1 MTTTL
6 IKEKEMRKEKKNGGP
21 REVHTFLRPQVLE
34 RIDRAIKRSCACFVC
49 PVVQI
54 IERSKHT
61 LLLSLLRSLHVSLG
75 TEIFVEGKKQA

>member
-34 RIDRAIKRSCACFVC
+34 RI
-49 PVVQI
+49 
-54 IERSKHT
+54 
-61 LLLSLLRSLHVSLG
+61 G
-75 TEIFVEGKKQA
+75 GEI